1 MKPADLLPPVLDI
14 ALEAGRRIME
24 VYGSADFGVTRKG
37 DESPLT
43 LADMAA
49 HVSIVEALAKLPVG
63 YPVLS
68 EEAADIPF
76 ATRRGWTH
84 YWLVDPLDGTKEFI
98 KRNGDFTVNIAL
110 VVNGYPVLGVVH
122 APALDLSYFAA
133 DGAGAACI
141 RAGGKRAAMRTRKA
155 PMVPALVV
163 SRSHKDA
170 ALETFLASAPPHEAV
185 SRGSSLKFCQV
196 AEGSA
201 DLYPRT
207 GPTSEW
213 DTAAGQCVAE
223 QAGAQ
228 VLQLP
233 GFARLRYNQKDS
245 LLNPLFAVIGDPA
258 HDWKPLLSTITQPAS
273 G

>member
-1 MKPADLLPPVLDI
+1 MNPADFLQPVLDI
-14 ALEAGRRIME
+14 AHEAGRRIMDI
-24 VYGSADFGVTRKG
+24 YARSDFGVTTK
-37 DESPLT
+37 DDASPLT

-49 HVSIVEALAKLPVG
+49 HRHIVQALAGLAAV

-68 EEAADIPF
+68 EEDADIAF
-76 ATRRGWTH
+76 STRRNWSR

-110 VVNGYPVLGVVH
+110 VDDGFPVLGVVH
-122 APALDLSYFAA
+122 APALGLSYFAA
-133 DGAGAACI
+133 EGAGAQRLKDGATQTL
-141 RAGGKRAAMRTRKA
+141 RTRQ
-155 PMVPALVV
+155 VPARPTFVV
-163 SRSHKDA
+163 SRSHQDA
-170 ALETFLASAPPHEAV
+170 ALEAFLSAAPPHEAV

-228 VLQLP
+228 VLRLP
-233 GFARLRYNQKDS
+233 GATRLRYNQKES
-245 LLNPLFAVIGDPA
+245 LLNPLFAVVGEPA
-258 HDWKPLLSTITQPAS
+258 HDWSALLGTIR
-273 G
+273 

>member
-1 MKPADLLPPVLDI
+1 MTPAELLQPVLDI
-14 ALEAGRRIME
+14 ALEAGRRIMT
-24 VYGSADFGVTRKG
+24 VYGSADFGVTQKG

-49 HVSIVEALAKLPVG
+49 HHHIVEALAKLPVS

-76 ATRRGWTH
+76 ETRRAWTH

-110 VVNGYPVLGVVH
+110 VVDGYPVLGVVH

-133 DGAGAACI
+133 EGAGAACI
-141 RAGGKRAAMRTRKA
+141 RAGTRQTIRTRVA
-155 PMVPALVV
+155 PAVPAFVV

-170 ALETFLASAPPHEAV
+170 ALETFLAAAPPHEAV

-228 VLQLP
+228 VLRLP
-233 GFARLRYNQKDS
+233 GFARLRYNQKES
-245 LLNPLFAVIGDPA
+245 LLNPLFAVIGDPTK
-258 HDWKPLLSTITQPAS
+258 DWKTLLSTV

>member
-1 MKPADLLPPVLDI
+1 MAPADLLQPVLDI
-14 ALEAGRRIME
+14 ALEAGRRIMT
-24 VYGSADFGVTRKG
+24 VYESADFGITQK
-37 DESPLT
+37 DDASPLT
-43 LADMAA
+43 LADLAA
-49 HVSIVEALAKLPVG
+49 HRHIVEALSQLSSR

-68 EEAADIPF
+68 EEAADI
-76 ATRRGWTH
+76 AYSTRARWTR

-110 VVNGYPVLGVVH
+110 IDDGYPVLGVVH
-122 APALDLSYFAA
+122 APALDLSYLAA
-133 DGAGAACI
+133 TGAGALRI
-141 RAGGKRAAMRTRKA
+141 GGNRREAIRTRPA
-155 PMVPALVV
+155 PSVPSFVV

-170 ALETFLASAPPHEAV
+170 ALEAFLSAAPPHEAV

-228 VLQLP
+228 VIRLP
-233 GFARLRYNQKDS
+233 GTARLRYNQKES
-245 LLNPLFAVIGDPA
+245 LLNPQFAVIGDPVR
-258 HDWKPLLSTITQPAS
+258 DWSALLDTIR
-273 G
+273 